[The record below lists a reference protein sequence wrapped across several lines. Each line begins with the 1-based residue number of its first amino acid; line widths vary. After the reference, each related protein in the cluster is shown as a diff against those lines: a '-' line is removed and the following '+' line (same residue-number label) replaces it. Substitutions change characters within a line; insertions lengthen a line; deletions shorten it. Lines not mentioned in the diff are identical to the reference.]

1 VSYQTVGHTH
11 NDGDGEMGTTASQIS
26 NDNIQTIDVF
36 DELCRAAFEKNRSS
50 NTITHK
56 IIGITDYG
64 KLFSS
69 GKSNPHDINGMY
81 VYRCFS
87 SLSKII
93 SVFLLKVC
101 HVLTVFGSLPT
112 RAIPVKWTATIWR
125 ITVRKKA
132 GFLVQLL

>member
-1 VSYQTVGHTH
+1 MSTWLQVAYQTVGHTH

-69 GKSNPHDINGMY
+69 GKSNPHDINGTYMY
-81 VYRCFS
+81 VYRF
-87 SLSKII
+87 
-93 SVFLLKVC
+93 FHLLLFFC
-101 HVLTVFGSLPT
+101 
-112 RAIPVKWTATIWR
+112 
-125 ITVRKKA
+125 
-132 GFLVQLL
+132 